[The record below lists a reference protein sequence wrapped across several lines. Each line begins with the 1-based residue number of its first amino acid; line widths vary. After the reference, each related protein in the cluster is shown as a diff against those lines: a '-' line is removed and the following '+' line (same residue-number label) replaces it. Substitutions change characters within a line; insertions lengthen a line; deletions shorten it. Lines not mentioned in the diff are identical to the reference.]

1 MVVKTA
7 VLKELETLYAKSGNQ
22 LCVLYGRP
30 DLEKELLLKTFLQ
43 NKKAFYYRARY
54 ASPESQKQMMA
65 EALEE
70 KLQVRL
76 QKYDYEEYFNRIKS
90 GGPEKLILVIDEFS
104 YIAKK
109 DTDFINAVLKLK
121 AKKLYPG
128 PVMILL
134 CSSVVSWVEKEME
147 NCIGTDAVKKIDQT
161 IKLSN
166 LNFLEVV
173 RVLPD
178 YPVSECIRV
187 YGVIGG
193 VTGYINHWNPK
204 VDLKTNICR
213 QILSRN
219 GYMYNKAENIIGASL
234 RELSVYDTILAC
246 IAGGCDKL
254 NDLYLKTGFSRAKI
268 SVYMKNLAA
277 SDIIEKAVSFETGGW
292 ENAKKGVYR
301 IRDNYVNF
309 WFRFIYPHLSAL
321 YMMSAEEFYDTYIE
335 KAVSFETGGWE
346 NAKKGV
352 YRIRD
357 NYVNFWFRFIY
368 PHLSALYMMSAEEF
382 YDTYIEPGLN
392 TYLNRYFVGVCME
405 YLWLLNLTG
414 KLPLHIKKMG
424 TWIGKTG
431 NIDIIAQN
439 EVRENLVGLCNWE
452 KPQVT
457 MEMCEELFANMKKA
471 KISANYYF
479 LFSASTFEQAVVEM
493 AEQDKRFVLID
504 MSEL

>member
-301 IRDNYVNF
+301 I
-309 WFRFIYPHLSAL
+309 
-321 YMMSAEEFYDTYIE
+321 
-335 KAVSFETGGWE
+335 
-346 NAKKGV
+346 
-352 YRIRD
+352 
-357 NYVNFWFRFIY
+357 
-368 PHLSALYMMSAEEF
+368 
-382 YDTYIEPGLN
+382 PG
-392 TYLNRYFVGVCME
+392 
-405 YLWLLNLTG
+405 
-414 KLPLHIKKMG
+414 
-424 TWIGKTG
+424 
-431 NIDIIAQN
+431 
-439 EVRENLVGLCNWE
+439 
-452 KPQVT
+452 
-457 MEMCEELFANMKKA
+457 
-471 KISANYYF
+471 
-479 LFSASTFEQAVVEM
+479 
-493 AEQDKRFVLID
+493 
-504 MSEL
+504 

>member
-1 MVVKTA
+1 MVIKTA
-7 VLKELETLYAKSGNQ
+7 VLKELETLYTQSGNQ
-22 LCVLYGRP
+22 LCVLYCRP

-54 ASPESQKQMMA
+54 ASPEAQKQMMA

-70 KLQVRL
+70 KLQIRL

-109 DTDFINAVLKLK
+109 DMDFINAVIKLK

-128 PVMILL
+128 PVLILL

-147 NCIGTDAVKKIDQT
+147 NCIGTDALKRVDQT

-173 RVLPD
+173 RALPD

-204 VDLKTNICR
+204 MDLKTNICR

-277 SDIIEKAVSFETGGW
+277 SDIIEK
-292 ENAKKGVYR
+292 
-301 IRDNYVNF
+301 
-309 WFRFIYPHLSAL
+309 
-321 YMMSAEEFYDTYIE
+321 
-335 KAVSFETGGWE
+335 
-346 NAKKGV
+346 
-352 YRIRD
+352 
-357 NYVNFWFRFIY
+357 
-368 PHLSALYMMSAEEF
+368 
-382 YDTYIEPGLN
+382 
-392 TYLNRYFVGVCME
+392 
-405 YLWLLNLTG
+405 
-414 KLPLHIKKMG
+414 
-424 TWIGKTG
+424 TG

-457 MEMCEELFANMKKA
+457 MEMCEELFENMKKA

-504 MSEL
+504 MNEL